1 MGLSPVLTT
10 RNILESEIYVEQK
23 GMNIFK
29 LMVGWFMITELWKL
43 GLNSNYNLPCFLP
56 FFHSPS

>member
-29 LMVGWFMITELWKL
+29 LMVGWFMITEL
-43 GLNSNYNLPCFLP
+43 
-56 FFHSPS
+56 